1 MNFRKYLT
9 PILHVLAW
17 IVVYFLPDLLFEV
30 PTGTVFLVKRNL
42 HFILVFFFFYLNY
55 FVLVPR
61 FLLHKKQMLFALTVI
76 LALVFSYY
84 ANDVVMQRAREKYR
98 QNTEVTTNKSHSA
111 KALQHMEMRRERHRH
126 AGNAGTVV
134 IVLMGFFISTIAR
147 ETREWYIQEKEWKE
161 MEKQHLIAELSFL
174 KSQVNPHFLFNSL
187 NGIYALAI
195 KKSDKTPDAVL
206 QLSDLMRHML
216 YESDRAEV
224 EMEKE
229 VEYLKNYIQLQ
240 KLRMPPKA
248 QVSFEV
254 EGDISRK
261 MIAPMLFIPFIENAF
276 KHGVDAEG
284 ATIRIKMQVKGNI
297 LTFDI
302 TNRASKAK
310 SKDSSSGIGLVN
322 VRKRLDLLY
331 GEKYQLDY
339 KESNGN
345 FVVHLQLHLQ
355 A

>member
-9 PILHVLAW
+9 PVLHVLAW
-17 IVVYFLPDLLFEV
+17 VVVYFLPDLLFEV
-30 PTGTVFLVKRNL
+30 PTGPVLLVKRNL
-42 HFILVFFFFYLNY
+42 YFILVFFFFYLNY

-61 FLLHKKQMLFALTVI
+61 FLLHKKQVLFALTVI
-76 LALVFSYY
+76 LALAFSYY
-84 ANDVVMQRAREKYR
+84 TNDIIMHRVHDKYTSNAMVMAKKP
-98 QNTEVTTNKSHSA
+98 VSA
-111 KALQHMEMRRERHRH
+111 KKLEWMERRRGHRRR
-126 AGNAGTVV
+126 AENAGTVV

-147 ETREWYIQEKEWKE
+147 ETREWYHQEKEWKE

-195 KKSDKTPDAVL
+195 KKSDKTPNAVL

-240 KLRMPPKA
+240 KLRISPEA
-248 QVSFEV
+248 QVSFET
-254 EGDISRK
+254 EGDISGK

-276 KHGVDAEG
+276 KHGVDADG

-297 LTFDI
+297 LTFDMM
-302 TNRASKAK
+302 NRVSQAK
-310 SKDSSSGIGLVN
+310 SKDTSSGIGLMN

-331 GEKYQLDY
+331 GNRYKLEY

-345 FVVHLQLHLQ
+345 FVVHLYLNLE

>member
-9 PILHVLAW
+9 PVLHVLAW
-17 IVVYFLPDLLFEV
+17 IAVYFLPDLLFEV
-30 PTGTVFLVKRNL
+30 PAGPVFLIKRNL

-61 FLLHKKQMLFALTVI
+61 FLLHKKQVLFALTVI

-84 ANDVVMQRAREKYR
+84 SNDIIMRRVHNKYPGNVMVMTKKP
-98 QNTEVTTNKSHSA
+98 VSA
-111 KALQHMEMRRERHRH
+111 KKLERMERRMEHRRR
-126 AGNAGTVV
+126 AENAGTVV
-134 IVLMGFFISTIAR
+134 IVLMGMFISTIAR
-147 ETREWYIQEKEWKE
+147 ETREWYIQDKERKE
-161 MEKQHLIAELSFL
+161 MEKQQLISELSFL

-187 NGIYALAI
+187 NGIYSLAI

-206 QLSDLMRHML
+206 QLSELMRHML
-216 YESDRAEV
+216 YESDREEV
-224 EMEKE
+224 ELEKE

-240 KLRMPPKA
+240 KLRIPPEG

-276 KHGVDAEG
+276 KHGVDADG
-284 ATIRIKMQVKGNI
+284 ATIQIKMLVKGNI
-297 LTFDI
+297 LTFDMM
-302 TNRASKAK
+302 NRVSQAK
-310 SKDSSSGIGLVN
+310 SKDSSSGIGLMN

-331 GEKYQLDY
+331 GNRYKLEY

-345 FVVHLQLHLQ
+345 FVVHLYLNLE